1 MTKTLI
7 GSAAINA
14 YIPGY
19 RVPKDLDFFSDEPV
33 DPEIDGIRTEAFWH
47 PKLADWQW
55 GEVATL
61 DELYTIKVSHA
72 FWDLHGTWDKHM
84 FDTMSLKKAGAQF
97 IPDLYKILYKVWEET
112 HGKKRA
118 NLEADPDDFFN
129 DRVIKRIY
137 DHDSIHE
144 SVAYHDR
151 PLFEAILRDDSEVA
165 VDKSKWEALSHE
177 DKLRMV
183 REEVYATALE
193 RLLVP
198 SDYSYSKGKAYQII
212 LKSTIVSLS
221 KGWFPLYAVL
231 HFDELTKPDVDY
243 VKRHKDN
250 AHMLRPYVSN
260 NK

>member
-1 MTKTLI
+1 MRTLI
-7 GSAAINA
+7 GSAAIKHWL
-14 YIPGY
+14 PDF
-19 RVPKDLDFFSDEPV
+19 RREPKDRDYFETSAEPSHFHEKGEDV
-33 DPEIDGIRTEAFWH
+33 FWH
-47 PKLADWQW
+47 PALALWDF
-55 GEVATL
+55 GPIATL

-72 FWDLHGTWDKHM
+72 FWDLHGTWNKHM
-84 FDTMSLKKAGAQF
+84 MDTMALKKAGAQF
-97 IPDLYKILYKVWEET
+97 IPELYKILYKVWEDT

-129 DRVIKRIY
+129 DRVIKRIF

-151 PLFEAILRDDSEVA
+151 PLFEAILRDDSAVA

-193 RLLVP
+193 RLVVP
-198 SDYSYSKGKAYQII
+198 SDYTYSSGLAYQKI
-212 LKSTIVSLS
+212 LKSTITSLS

-231 HFDELTKPDVDY
+231 HFDELTKADVDY

-250 AHMLRPYVSN
+250 SHKLRPYVSN